1 MFFNAFNFSLFVMDA
16 LRSLKKLAN
25 LILYILERRP
35 DEFGLVPDNEGYIKL
50 KTLLR
55 AVNEEEGFN
64 YVRPFHIDDII
75 SSFPGFQVEIK
86 NSLIRA
92 KHTDNLPKQVTACN
106 PPKLLFTCV
115 REKAYA
121 FVLEKGIHPVG
132 NDRVVL
138 SATKEM
144 AERIGKRFDQSPVLL
159 TVLVRKAIDSGVLF
173 YSSGELYCSDIIPP
187 PCFTGPPPPKQKE
200 ESKPADKIKESV
212 SKTMPGSYIL
222 NIGLDEEKKRRT
234 QIQREKKE
242 IGWKKERKR
251 ASRIKY

>member
-1 MFFNAFNFSLFVMDA
+1 MDA
-16 LRSLKKLAN
+16 LKSLKKLAS
-25 LILYILERRP
+25 LILYMLERRP
-35 DEFGLVPDNEGYIKL
+35 DEFGLVPDIEGYIKI
-50 KTLLR
+50 KSLLR

-64 YVRPFHIDDII
+64 YVRPFHLDDLIA
-75 SSFPGFQVEIK
+75 SYPDFQVEIK
-86 NSLIRA
+86 DSLIRA
-92 KHTDNLPKQVTACN
+92 KNIDILPKQVTAGN

-115 REKAYA
+115 RKKAYP

-159 TVLVRKAIDSGVLF
+159 TVHVRKALDSGVVF
-173 YSSGELYCSDIIPP
+173 YSSGEIYCSDVIPP
-187 PCFTGPPPPKQKE
+187 SCFTGPHPPKQKE
-200 ESKPADKIKESV
+200 EPKPADKLKESA

-222 NIGLDEEKKRRT
+222 NIELDEEKKRRT
-234 QIQREKKE
+234 QLQREKKE